1 VTPRGR
7 AQLSMTRDRR
17 VAVQLP
23 GRRRGGAGHVV
34 LEPVRLLRRLAWLIP
49 PPGSPQ
55 VRFAG
60 VLAGNASWR
69 SRVVPVAAAGGPV
82 ADEDPAPSCTK
93 TPAPPSRPRNAASI
107 AWHVLL
113 RRTYDVDAQ
122 VCGRCGDRMRV
133 IAVIQD
139 PAVVAR
145 IVDHLARPGVA
156 MAHGPP

>member
-1 VTPRGR
+1 V
-7 AQLSMTRDRR
+7 L
-17 VAVQLP
+17 VAAA
-23 GRRRGGAGHVV
+23 RGGAGHVV

-49 PPGSPQ
+49 PPGAPQ

-60 VLAGNASWR
+60 VLAGNAAWR
-69 SRVVPVAAAGGPV
+69 SRVVPVPAAVASV
-82 ADEDPAPSCTK
+82 ADDAPASSCPE
-93 TPAPPSRPRNAASI
+93 TPVRPRNAASI

-133 IAVIQD
+133 IAVIHD
-139 PAVVAR
+139 PAVAAR

-156 MAHGPP
+156 MARGPP